1 MKQLKQCTTAIR
13 LPSEM
18 KELIKY
24 YSKQYKVT
32 QSEFIRD
39 SILNQINRA
48 QNISELKQF
57 LKYMYFLKYRCI
69 YIRKG
74 ERKELYRNSV

>member
-48 QNISELKQF
+48 QNISELK
-57 LKYMYFLKYRCI
+57 
-69 YIRKG
+69 
-74 ERKELYRNSV
+74 